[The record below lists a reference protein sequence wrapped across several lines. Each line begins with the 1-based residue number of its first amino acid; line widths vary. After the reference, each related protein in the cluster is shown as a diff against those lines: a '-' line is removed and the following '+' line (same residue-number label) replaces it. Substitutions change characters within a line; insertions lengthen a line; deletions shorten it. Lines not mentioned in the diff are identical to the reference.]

1 MTKIFDNI
9 DINIL
14 DSNELGLYWHYKI
27 IKDGKIFITGWY
39 RFDAI
44 NKWYGNNEY
53 IIHCYSPNSMKKV
66 IKNARNKCAIV
77 IRENDKFIVGVT
89 KKCVDFIKEEI
100 RKLYLT

>member
-14 DSNELGLYWHYKI
+14 DSNEIGLYWHYEI

-44 NKWYGNNEY
+44 NKWHSNNEY
-53 IIHCYSPNSMKKV
+53 IIYCYSPNAMKKV
-66 IKNARNKCAIV
+66 IKNAKNKCEIV
-77 IRENDKFIVGVT
+77 IRENDKYIVGVT

-100 RKLYLT
+100 RNLYLT